1 MKYFLNYR
9 KWCIIKKKSKCG
21 GDIIMVKLNVLLDDA
36 FLQLNEFNGERYRT
50 AELYEKLLNDITKSY
65 VSLEDLTKKAEK
77 FPVSEYR
84 KKDLLKMVEYNY
96 KYFENKEVV
105 NSLMTQ
111 FNLNDVTLKPL
122 AEVVC

>member
-1 MKYFLNYR
+1 
-9 KWCIIKKKSKCG
+9 
-21 GDIIMVKLNVLLDDA
+21 MVKLNVLLDDA